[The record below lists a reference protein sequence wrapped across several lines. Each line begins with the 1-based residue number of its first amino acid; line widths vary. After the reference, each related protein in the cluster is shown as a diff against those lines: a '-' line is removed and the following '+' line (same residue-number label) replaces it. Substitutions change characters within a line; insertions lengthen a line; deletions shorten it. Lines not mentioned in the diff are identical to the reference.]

1 MQKRLPEFQSVLA
14 VYAVIA
20 VMFAGWT
27 ITAFLWK
34 LSSWLLVLNLREIFT
49 VFSYGMAADFLESLI
64 ILLILLA
71 ASALLPANLLH
82 DDFVV
87 RGTVLSMGIIG
98 AMMAF
103 LVAQMRFGSEGG
115 LKLLIPPF
123 IVLLGMALVLSRL
136 AIFPWLRSAAIW
148 LSDRLIIFLFILV
161 PLFVVLSG
169 YVIIRNIS

>member
-1 MQKRLPEFQSVLA
+1 MRKRLPESQSILQ

-20 VMFAGWT
+20 VLVAGWT

-34 LSSWLLVLNLREIFT
+34 LSSWLLVLNLGEIFT
-49 VFSYGMAADFLESLI
+49 VFSYGMAANFLESLI
-64 ILLILLA
+64 ILFILLA
-71 ASALLPANLLH
+71 ASALLPATLLR

-87 RGTVLSMGIIG
+87 RGTILSMGIIG

-103 LVAQMRFGSEGG
+103 LGAQVHFGSEVG
-115 LKLLIPPF
+115 LKLLLPPLV
-123 IVLLGMALVLSRL
+123 ILLLMACVLGSLPTSPL
-136 AIFPWLRSAAIW
+136 LRSAAAW
-148 LSDRLIIFLFILV
+148 LSDRVIIFLFILV